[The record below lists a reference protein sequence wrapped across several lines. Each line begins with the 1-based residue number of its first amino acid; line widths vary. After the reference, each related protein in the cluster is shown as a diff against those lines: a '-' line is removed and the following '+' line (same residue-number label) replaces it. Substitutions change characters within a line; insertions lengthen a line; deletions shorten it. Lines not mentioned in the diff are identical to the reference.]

1 MADNSW
7 FWAVFQHIFPLIIIK
22 ILRNNFVFLL
32 HGFILS
38 PSWDIIVCVFVTHSW
53 RCPEHLGSG
62 REKHQILS
70 ELIFRWSYLSGI
82 YQAARAPEDWYPFWS
97 NAEVSKKIGQE
108 VQKVRCILARALN
121 IEFLSPAEECRLGWG
136 SNKAPLTAAHHGNEP
151 SPKPGDVLPSPLC
164 CPELLCLSLVLLL
177 QRWWFQG
184 WFWHW
189 IPSLGKSITSYF
201 SNGVKQSLLVCLLV

>member
-121 IEFLSPAEECRLGWG
+121 IEFLSPAEECGLGWG
-136 SNKAPLTAAHHGNEP
+136 PTRLPWQLPTMRVSPAHSLGMCFPRLSAAQSCCAFHWCFCSRDDDFRVGF
-151 SPKPGDVLPSPLC
+151 GTGSPLWG
-164 CPELLCLSLVLLL
+164 
-177 QRWWFQG
+177 RA
-184 WFWHW
+184 
-189 IPSLGKSITSYF
+189 
-201 SNGVKQSLLVCLLV
+201 